1 MVAYYWDDRGGGA
14 RLPVDSRPANIA
26 LSMKTFEDAIDR
38 LGHIAEELDSL
49 AQITTSSVAAIE
61 AQGDRI
67 DRLQAD
73 NQVMLDEL
81 VNGS

>member
-1 MVAYYWDDRGGGA
+1 
-14 RLPVDSRPANIA
+14 
-26 LSMKTFEDAIDR
+26 MKTFEDAIDR

-49 AQITTSSVAAIE
+49 AQFTTSSVAAIE